1 MKITFGAVLL
11 VIVVLA
17 ILFFFLRT
25 KTGKRLKLRASGT
38 AAEAISKDASTPEG
52 AKAYYNVAIEKKEE
66 DLAKA
71 NVIYT
76 QMLGKISNYED
87 QIRGYK
93 KDLMKTEININ
104 SCVEK
109 NDDEGAKVYLKE
121 QQDLEEKVAIIKD
134 ALTGLK
140 ENAKLSARDAFR
152 TKILFNTSQLLQK
165 AEDASEI
172 FDITAT
178 QLIKLLGRNLVVAP
192 VEKKKN
198 GIVQGTLYNAETG
211 IKSEKVFNVK
221 EQEIL
226 QWVLKNRKRAGAM
239 TERFSEE
246 PYLYLSIY
254 AAQNRYGVIGI
265 FIGQKPLDAFENSI
279 LLSILGE
286 CAMALDREQSAREKE
301 EAAVMAKNEQLR
313 VNLLRTISH
322 DLRTPL
328 TSILGNADSL
338 ISNFDAL
345 DEGMRKQIFS
355 DIYEDAGW
363 LIELVENLLALTK
376 IEDGSV
382 KLQLSDQVVEDVVR
396 EALRHVERRKN
407 EHKITV
413 DCGEDVLLARMDAK
427 LIVQVLVNLINN
439 AVKYTQTGSKIRITA
454 GKEEKNV
461 WIAVEDNGP
470 GIPAECREHVFEMFY
485 SGKNKV
491 SDSRRS
497 LGLGLALCRS
507 IVNAHGG
514 ELVLRD
520 CAPHGCH
527 FRFTLPLSEVNLNE

>member
-1 MKITFGAVLL
+1 MIPNMYKIAGELSPFVMHVAARSLAYHALSIFGDHTDVMSCRQTGFAMLCSNSVQEAHDMA
-11 VIVVLA
+11 A
-17 ILFFFLRT
+17 IAQTSTLRSRVPFMHFFD
-25 KTGKRLKLRASGT
+25 G
-38 AAEAISKDASTPEG
+38 
-52 AKAYYNVAIEKKEE
+52 
-66 DLAKA
+66 
-71 NVIYT
+71 
-76 QMLGKISNYED
+76 
-87 QIRGYK
+87 
-93 KDLMKTEININ
+93 
-104 SCVEK
+104 
-109 NDDEGAKVYLKE
+109 
-121 QQDLEEKVAIIKD
+121 
-134 ALTGLK
+134 
-140 ENAKLSARDAFR
+140 FR
-152 TKILFNTSQLLQK
+152 TSH
-165 AEDASEI
+165 EI
-172 FDITAT
+172 KK
-178 QLIKLLGRNLVVAP
+178 IKLLSDDDLRAMLEGVDYQFNAKHALRPESP
-192 VEKKKN
+192 V
-198 GIVQGTLYNAETG
+198 IRGTAQNPDVFFQAETG

-439 AVKYTQTGSKIRITA
+439 AVKYTQAGSKIRITA